1 MTTIDQD
8 RLILRRDLPD
18 ELGVCSETVRRLMK
32 ANKLPPP
39 DVDLSLRTRGWK
51 LSTLR
56 AAGIGLGGQI
66 TVKPEPTPPPAPE
79 PVTAKKKAPR
89 QKAEVPDP
97 VPVPH
102 QEGQCSLYRHY
113 DAFGRLLYIG
123 ISLSA
128 VERLAQHKRESHWV
142 RQIARIDI
150 TAYGSR
156 SDARLAERRA
166 IKRENPAHNIHHAK
180 DRKRK
185 SSEVKQ

>member
-1 MTTIDQD
+1 
-8 RLILRRDLPD
+8 
-18 ELGVCSETVRRLMK
+18 MK

-39 DVDLSLRTRGWK
+39 DVDLSQRTRGWR

-66 TVKPEPTPPPAPE
+66 IVPPEPTPPPPPPE
-79 PVTAKKKAPR
+79 PAPVPVKAKKPVPR
-89 QKAEVPDP
+89 PKVEVPDP

-102 QEGQCSLYRHY
+102 QEGECSLYRHY

-156 SDARLAERRA
+156 NDARLAERRA
-166 IKRENPAHNIHHAK
+166 IKRESPAHNIIHAK
-180 DRKRK
+180 KRK
-185 SSEVKQ
+185 SPNSPEVKQ